1 MKCSVC
7 NTQIKDKYCSSCGQK
22 FDSKKLSFKTVLS
35 DIFSNL
41 TDVEKSVFLNIYYI
55 IRYPKKVI
63 NNYWDGFRGYYY
75 KPGKMLFYFITI
87 AGLSAL
93 FLKGRLFGL
102 VFSSQGI
109 SEALT
114 FAIVFFPLLNLSSF
128 LTYRRYKRNYLE
140 HLVSTIYLVSTF
152 GIILLIV
159 ESVIAHFNLLNDYS
173 PPWIIFL
180 SSFVLIWNSILFTSQ
195 SKPLKIIINA
205 ILELIVLVA
214 IITLFGFILYL
225 SGAMQVPS

>member
-7 NTQIKDKYCSSCGQK
+7 NTQIEGKFCNSCGQK
-22 FDSKKLSFKTVLS
+22 FDSKKLSFKTVIS

-41 TDVEKSVFLNIYYI
+41 TDVEKSVFLNIYNI

-87 AGLSAL
+87 AGIGAL
-93 FLKGRLFGL
+93 FLKDRLFGL
-102 VFSSQGI
+102 IFNSEGI

-140 HLVSTIYLVSTF
+140 HLVSTIY
-152 GIILLIV
+152 
-159 ESVIAHFNLLNDYS
+159 
-173 PPWIIFL
+173 
-180 SSFVLIWNSILFTSQ
+180 
-195 SKPLKIIINA
+195 
-205 ILELIVLVA
+205 
-214 IITLFGFILYL
+214 
-225 SGAMQVPS
+225 